1 MGNAMRR
8 DNLRRQIAWEAA
20 RLICYHEE
28 SACFRA
34 RWKAALRICGS
45 GIHPGDL
52 PSNREIRDEVVK
64 LSDSLGRDAAARPTA
79 IAAASLGDRFRL
91 YEMLLTPLEQVKEDP
106 KLHPEG
112 DALYHS
118 LQVLDLAREELPY
131 DEEFLLAAL
140 LHDVGKAIDRKEHI
154 LAALAA
160 LEGAI
165 TERTAWF
172 IEHHCEALALG
183 EGKLGVRC
191 HRRLAASA
199 DYDELLRLAA
209 CDRKGRV
216 KGIRVPDLHDALA
229 YLRDLARRDEQEGSV
244 GGGFAV

>member
-1 MGNAMRR
+1 MGS
-8 DNLRRQIAWEAA
+8 DNRRRQIAWEAA

-28 SACFRA
+28 GAYFRA

-45 GIHPGDL
+45 EVRAGDL
-52 PSNREIRDEVVK
+52 PSNREIREEVVK
-64 LSDSLGRDAAARPTA
+64 LSDSLARDAAARPTA
-79 IAAASLGDRFRL
+79 IADASLGDRFRL
-91 YEMLLTPLEQVKEDP
+91 YEMLLAPLEQVREDP

-118 LQVLDLAREELPY
+118 LQVFELAREALPY

-154 LAALAA
+154 AAALAA

-172 IEHHCEALALG
+172 IEHHAEALALG
-183 EGKLGVRC
+183 AGKLGVRC
-191 HRRLAASA
+191 HRRLAAAA
-199 DYDELLRLAA
+199 DFDELLRLAS
-209 CDRKGRV
+209 CDRNGRLKGV
-216 KGIRVPDLHDALA
+216 RVPDLQDALA
-229 YLRDLARRDEQEGSV
+229 YLRELARRDEQEGSSA
-244 GGGFAV
+244 GEFAV